1 MENKKKLIS
10 ENYVRYLLFVGL
22 LAVAYFKGYHFYELW
37 QEIVYFLIL
46 SLITWLF
53 INGFKVKFEKKCFVA
68 MVLALIVFLITP
80 IYGVG
85 GFNLYNTGNQSPK
98 QWYRKNL
105 TWQES
110 IIEIDISNN
119 VENKIIEI
127 TSRSSPMHINDF
139 DLNDLNQNI
148 IIENIVISYSNKEG
162 NTYFKFKLGNLNYY
176 GWFVT
181 TDYEISEIKECII
194 RLNKN
199 L

>member
-1 MENKKKLIS
+1 M
-10 ENYVRYLLFVGL
+10 R
-22 LAVAYFKGYHFYELW
+22 
-37 QEIVYFLIL
+37 
-46 SLITWLF
+46 
-53 INGFKVKFEKKCFVA
+53 
-68 MVLALIVFLITP
+68 
-80 IYGVG
+80 
-85 GFNLYNTGNQSPK
+85 
-98 QWYRKNL
+98 
-105 TWQES
+105 
-110 IIEIDISNN
+110 
-119 VENKIIEI
+119 
-127 TSRSSPMHINDF
+127 INDF